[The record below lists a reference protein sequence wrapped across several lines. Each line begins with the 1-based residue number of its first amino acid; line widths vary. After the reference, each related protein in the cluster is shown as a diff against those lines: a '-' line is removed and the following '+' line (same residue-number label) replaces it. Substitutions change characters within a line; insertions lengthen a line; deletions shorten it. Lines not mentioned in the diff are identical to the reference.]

1 MRRLSGAAA
10 LLVVIALAL
19 GACGTPSPDLFVV
32 HRTGTVPGAKLDLLV
47 SDQTATCN
55 KDKPRELSSPQI
67 ITARDILKDLLDF
80 QRAGAAVPPAPP
92 AQIFRFS
99 LRDEEGTLRW
109 GDTTQRPSIL
119 PRITQFTRDLAKE
132 LCGLPR

>member
-1 MRRLSGAAA
+1 MRRRGSAA
-10 LLVVIALAL
+10 LACAALVVAV

-55 KDKPRELSSPQI
+55 KDKPRELSSAQI
-67 ITARDILKDLLDF
+67 ITARDILNDLLDF
-80 QRAGAAVPPAPP
+80 QRGNATLPPAPP